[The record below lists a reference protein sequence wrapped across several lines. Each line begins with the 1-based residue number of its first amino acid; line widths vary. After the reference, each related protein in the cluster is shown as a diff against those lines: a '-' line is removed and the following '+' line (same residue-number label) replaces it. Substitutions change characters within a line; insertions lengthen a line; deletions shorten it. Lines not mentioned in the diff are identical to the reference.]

1 MDTVWERL
9 GEKALYPLPLPFL
22 EAKHS
27 FFFSSL
33 QLMPCSSEVA
43 DDLGVPM
50 LLLAC

>member
-9 GEKALYPLPLPFL
+9 GDNGLYPLPMPFL
-22 EAKHS
+22 VAKFS

-43 DDLGVPM
+43 DELRIPM
-50 LLLAC
+50 LL

>member
-9 GEKALYPLPLPFL
+9 AGKGLCPVPLPFL
-22 EAKHS
+22 EAKYS

-43 DDLGVPM
+43 DDLGIPM